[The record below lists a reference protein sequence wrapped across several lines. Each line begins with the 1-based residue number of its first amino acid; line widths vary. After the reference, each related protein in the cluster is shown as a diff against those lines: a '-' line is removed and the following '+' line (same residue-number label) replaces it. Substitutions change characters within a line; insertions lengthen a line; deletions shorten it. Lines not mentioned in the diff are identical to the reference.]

1 MPFLSR
7 DWRSPGDQWVRT
19 SEGWER
25 LKLWRIKIFERM
37 NENILARLLRLAVSE
52 YDDTWH
58 KHQPH
63 IHYIKGISKE
73 RKVMTSLSE
82 AFVHLDMTGAVRD
95 IRRFNYVKKLMFLL
109 LTRNFRYL
117 SGTSQKNIINILEEM
132 TNQVLKTDTNVPA
145 MKALLNCAVNT
156 LTDGQ
161 YSHIGSECLWNKHRA
176 TVSKTVAKLEKYQLK
191 QRHYDGKPTLDDLP
205 EDCLRCIF
213 RKLSNHSDI
222 IHTGQTN
229 QTNHIVSSHMLL
241 WKQLCFFHF
250 TDQQLLV
257 FLPQELDINEDRVN
271 WRYIYRRC
279 YKRFGMKDIFAD
291 HLAICCHCD
300 TLFWQSIGH
309 PCFSDSEL
317 KSRPLSPEAFLD
329 LFVL

>member
-19 SEGWER
+19 NEGWER

-73 RKVMTSLSE
+73 
-82 AFVHLDMTGAVRD
+82 
-95 IRRFNYVKKLMFLL
+95 LMFLL

-117 SGTSQKNIINILEEM
+117 SGTSQKNIISILEEM
-132 TNQVLKTDTNVPA
+132 TNQALKTETNVPA
-145 MKALLNCAVNT
+145 MKELLNCAVNT

-161 YSHIGSECLWNKHRA
+161 YSHIGSESLWNKHSVAASRMI
-176 TVSKTVAKLEKYQLK
+176 AKLDKYRVK
-191 QRHYDGKPTLDDLP
+191 QRKTDGKPMFDELP

-213 RKLSNHSDI
+213 RKLSDHNDI
-222 IHTGQTN
+222 IHTGQAC
-229 QTNHIVSSHMLL
+229 QTNHRVSSQMLL

-250 TDQQLLV
+250 TDRQLLV
-257 FLPQELDINEDRVN
+257 FLPRELGLDEDKID
-271 WRYIYRRC
+271 WKYIYRRC

-309 PCFSDSEL
+309 PCFSDSEV
-317 KSRPLSPEAFLD
+317 KSRPLLPEAFLD
-329 LFVL
+329 LFLL